1 MHDDVRSRFA
11 PVAANYVTSSFHADA
26 AALEE
31 VVELCQ
37 PRPEDEA
44 LDVAT
49 GTGHTALA
57 LAPHVRRVV
66 GFDLTPEML
75 DQARRLSAERGV
87 ENVDWILGDAEA
99 LPFPA
104 ASFDL
109 YTARAAPH
117 HFRRLAKALA
127 EAHRVLRPGG
137 RAVFVDCSPPPE
149 ARDLLHEVEV
159 RRDPSHILSRTLD
172 EWSSLLEEAGFTVE
186 VLRRME
192 EAWEFEAWI
201 RRMGVS
207 PNVTEELAVIVEQA
221 EGPAR
226 AALQPERREGKL
238 FHRYWHAQI
247 RARKR
252 G

>member
-11 PVAANYVTSSFHADA
+11 PVAANYVTSPFHADA
-26 AALEE
+26 AALKE

-66 GFDLTPEML
+66 GLDLTPEML

-87 ENVDWILGDAEA
+87 DNVDWILGDAEA

-104 ASFDL
+104 ASFDI
-109 YTARAAPH
+109 YTVRAAPH
-117 HFRRLAKALA
+117 HFRRLQKAVA

-137 RAVFVDCSPPPE
+137 RAVFVDCAPPRE
-149 ARDLLHEVEV
+149 ARDLLNKVEV
-159 RRDPSHILSRTLD
+159 GRDPSHVLSRTVD
-172 EWSSLLEEAGFTVE
+172 EWASLLEEAGFRVD
-186 VLRRME
+186 VLRRLE
-192 EAWEFEAWI
+192 QEWDFEAWMA
-201 RRMGVS
+201 RMGVA
-207 PNVTEELAVIVEQA
+207 PDITEELAVMIEQA

-226 AALQPERREGKL
+226 AALQPERRAGKL